1 MITSLLLQVI
11 GLFKFALFARI
22 IIDYV
27 RMFKR
32 DWRPSPFLS
41 SIFEVIYSV
50 TDPPM
55 KFVQRFVP
63 PLRVGG
69 IALDLSFIVILIAL
83 SLLQRV
89 ILIVLKFPLQLSSF
103 AQLDIDT
110 EFTLNSCNSGIFRH
124 GQCEYLI

>member
-22 IIDYV
+22 IIDYI

-32 DWRPSPFLS
+32 DWRPSPFIS
-41 SIFEVIYSV
+41 SIFEVIYSI

-89 ILIVLKFPLQLSSF
+89 ILIVL
-103 AQLDIDT
+103 
-110 EFTLNSCNSGIFRH
+110 
-124 GQCEYLI
+124 

>member
-1 MITSLLLQVI
+1 MSTSLLLQVI

-32 DWRPSPFLS
+32 DWRPSPFIS
-41 SIFEVIYSV
+41 SIFEVIYSI

-89 ILIVLKFPLQLSSF
+89 ILIVL
-103 AQLDIDT
+103 
-110 EFTLNSCNSGIFRH
+110 
-124 GQCEYLI
+124 